1 MKLHHTLL
9 AATLLAVSAPAL
21 AAGDDADIYSDW
33 DMYNSIYVIGEV
45 FVSGTIDVASESAAV
60 VDQDQTTLANWSTGD
75 GDNSASASEDALS
88 GALGNIG
95 ANIAAG
101 VGNAQANDVA
111 LSSVDGN
118 AVFASA
124 MVFNSQ
130 WTYGNGGTDNG
141 RPDNQ
146 LFYNASVGDNVLAAA
161 SGNIGLNVA
170 AGVGNAQHNG
180 LSIAVASCGTCD

>member
-1 MKLHHTLL
+1 MKLSHTLI
-9 AATLLAVSAPAL
+9 AASLLAIATPAF

-75 GDNSASASEDALS
+75 GDNTASASEDALS

-101 VGNAQANDVA
+101 VGNAQ
-111 LSSVDGN
+111 
-118 AVFASA
+118 
-124 MVFNSQ
+124 
-130 WTYGNGGTDNG
+130 
-141 RPDNQ
+141 
-146 LFYNASVGDNVLAAA
+146 
-161 SGNIGLNVA
+161 
-170 AGVGNAQHNG
+170 HNG